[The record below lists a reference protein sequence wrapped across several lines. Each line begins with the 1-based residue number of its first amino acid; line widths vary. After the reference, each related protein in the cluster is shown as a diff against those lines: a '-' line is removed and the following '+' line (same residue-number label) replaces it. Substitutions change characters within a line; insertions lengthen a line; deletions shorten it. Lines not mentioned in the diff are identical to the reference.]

1 MTVALAPR
9 PLIISDCD
17 EVLLYMVAPF
27 RTWLAQTQGVIFHM
41 NGNDFANAL
50 RYEASNELVEMREV
64 WRLLNLFFDT
74 EMPSQTPIP
83 GAVEAINQLAAHAQI
98 VVLTNLQDHRADMR
112 QAQLASH
119 GIDVRVFTNQGPK
132 GPAIRAILDEY
143 QPSKAIFIDD
153 LAQHIQSAAELTPE
167 VTRLHLCGEPLL
179 SPHIT
184 CAHIA
189 GHAAARI
196 DSWSAALPWL
206 LTQITSP

>member
-1 MTVALAPR
+1 MTTTSSSR

-17 EVLLYMVAPF
+17 EVLLYMVSPF
-27 RTWLAQTQGVIFHM
+27 RTWLAKTQGVIFSM

-50 RYEASNELVEMREV
+50 RYEASNELVDMRDV

-83 GAVEAINQLAAHAQI
+83 GAVEAINQLASHAEI
-98 VVLTNLQDHRADMR
+98 VVLTNLQDHRAETR
-112 QAQLASH
+112 KAQLAAH

-132 GPAIRAILDEY
+132 GPAIRAILNEY

-153 LAQHIQSAAELTPE
+153 LAQHIQSAAEITPE

-179 SPHIT
+179 SPHIV
-184 CAHIA
+184 CAHTS

-196 DSWSAALPWL
+196 DNWPTALPWL
-206 LTQITSP
+206 LTQL